1 MYEDK
6 ERLEQYKLIWLT
18 KKTYSLLKK
27 EKYRLKKIEK
37 RDVSMVKILNN
48 IILDKLIIK

>member
-18 KKTYSLLKK
+18 RKTYAVLKK
-27 EKYRLKKIEK
+27 EKSRLKKIEK

-48 IILDKLIIK
+48 LILREYEKK